1 MEVAQSKFQRQLVS
15 VCAQSGHHADGKVRK
30 IRVMAEGFARVNV
43 GKVDFD
49 ERDGGGG
56 QCVAQRDAGMGVTR
70 RIDENEVNLIA
81 RGLVH
86 AINQGAFMIVLK
98 DFDQSPGSAPAVDQS
113 AVDVGERDEAIV
125 RGLTTPQ
132 RELHCRKLAIESGV
146 PVVSQPGLGYSLV
159 EGYFLPPVSF
169 SSDEATMLLREAG
182 ND

>member
-98 DFDQSPGSAPAVDQS
+98 GFDQRPGSAPAVDQS

-125 RGLTTPQ
+125 RGLTTTQ
-132 RELHCRKLAIESGV
+132 QIQVGSVQNQNMRVQTGDRFDRNAAG
-146 PVVSQPGLGYSLV
+146 
-159 EGYFLPPVSF
+159 SF
-169 SSDEATMLLREAG
+169 SRHGRNFAVNG
-182 ND
+182 G